1 MEPQILFV
9 APFVNL
15 YETAELVIKEQFS
28 SHADRIRVVQGNLG
42 DSLNVVRQAVE
53 DGVEVIVSRGGTAKL
68 IAENVQIPVVS
79 VRVSIIDVLRTL
91 VTRES
96 VYQKVGIAGFD
107 NVIYGSEELGEILG
121 IELVDIS
128 LAGEDEALIKLSEAL
143 RQGVDFIVGDAI
155 SVRTAKQ
162 LGLSGS
168 LISSGREAVFAALKE
183 ALIIAKIRRE
193 EQERSVVLRTVIN
206 QSADGIIA
214 TDGNGCISMMN
225 PLAEKIFKISH
236 FDALGKPLNG
246 VFPKLRSRQGKVDEK
261 YFDDFLEIDDKTFAV
276 KCTSLQI
283 KNETIGNVFSLQN
296 ISRLQKFERAV
307 RKKMHEKGLVA
318 KNHMTDIIGKSAGCI
333 AMKRKATK
341 YALTDS
347 TILVTGLSGT
357 GKEILVQSIHN
368 ASLRAEGPFVAI
380 NCAVLMENLLESE
393 LFGYED
399 GAFTGAK
406 RGGRQGLFE
415 LAHGGTLFLDEIGE
429 MPLTLQSR
437 LLRVLQEKEIMH
449 IGGDSIIPVDVRI
462 IAATNQNIFKMV
474 KNKKFREDLYYRLN
488 ILHVQLPS
496 LSERADDIPLLAK
509 AFVQKMKKV
518 NPKITGIDFL
528 ATEHL
533 KKQPWPG
540 NIRQLSNVIER
551 AMLLSEGSTVT
562 KESLLASI
570 EPSEEPPSESLV
582 EQVVPV
588 KSGDLTLAML
598 EKQMLERVLAEEKFN
613 YSRTAERLGIHRT
626 TLWRKLHKT

>member
-588 KSGDLTLAML
+588 ESGDLTLAML